1 MTAPN
6 TLLKSIQIQVN
17 GTHQHR
23 LVEPRTSLVDFIR
36 DELGLTGTH
45 VGCEHGV
52 CGACT
57 VLVDGRSARA
67 CLMLA
72 VQVDGCEILTI
83 EGIANADG
91 SLHPLQDAFQRHH
104 ALQCGFCT
112 PGMLTTLMELLAD
125 NPSPTEED
133 VKITISGN
141 LCRCTGYAGIVK
153 AALDAAAVLR
163 GEKMPAV

>member
-1 MTAPN
+1 MRAIVV
-6 TLLKSIQIQVN
+6 KVN
-17 GTHQHR
+17 GTEYR
-23 LVEPRTSLVDFIR
+23 RTAPVRMLLSDFLR
-36 DELGLTGTH
+36 HELRLTGTH

-57 VLVDGRSARA
+57 VLVDGRSARS

-72 VQVDGCEILTI
+72 VQADGCEILTI

-163 GEKMPAV
+163 GEKTPAA

>member
-1 MTAPN
+1 MSDVESRRV
-6 TLLKSIQIQVN
+6 TLTVN
-17 GTHQHR
+17 GVSHVR
-23 LVEPRTSLVDFIR
+23 DAPVRMLLSDFLR
-36 DELGLTGTH
+36 HELRLTGTH

-57 VLVDGRSARA
+57 VLVNGRSARS

-72 VQVDGCEILTI
+72 VQAEGCEIVTI
-83 EGIANADG
+83 EGLAEPDG
-91 SLHPLQDAFQRHH
+91 TLHPLQEAFARHH

-153 AALDAAAVLR
+153 AALEAAAIMR
-163 GEKMPAV
+163 GEKTPAE

>member
-1 MTAPN
+1 VNEA
-6 TLLKSIQIQVN
+6 LDARIVSVKVN
-17 GTHQHR
+17 G
-23 LVEPRTSLVDFIR
+23 VEYRRSAPVRMLLSDFLR
-36 DELGLTGTH
+36 HELRLTGTH

-72 VQVDGCEILTI
+72 VQAEGCEILTI
-83 EGIANADG
+83 EGIANTDG
-91 SLHPLQDAFQRHH
+91 SLHPLQEAFQRHH

-163 GEKMPAV
+163 GEKAPTA

>member
-1 MTAPN
+1 VKKTVDMRAIAVKVNGSEYRRTAPVRM
-6 TLLKSIQIQVN
+6 LLS
-17 GTHQHR
+17 
-23 LVEPRTSLVDFIR
+23 DFLR
-36 DELGLTGTH
+36 HELRLTGTH

>member
-1 MTAPN
+1 MNEA
-6 TLLKSIQIQVN
+6 LDARIVSVKVN
-17 GTHQHR
+17 G
-23 LVEPRTSLVDFIR
+23 VEYRRSAPVRMLLSDFLR
-36 DELGLTGTH
+36 HELRLTGTH

-72 VQVDGCEILTI
+72 VQAEGCEILTI
-83 EGIANADG
+83 EGIANTDG
-91 SLHPLQDAFQRHH
+91 SLHPLQEAFQRHH

-133 VKITISGN
+133 VKITISVKR
-141 LCRCTGYAGIVK
+141 CRCTGYAGIVK

-163 GEKMPAV
+163 GEKAPAA

>member
-1 MTAPN
+1 MNEPVDMRTIAVR
-6 TLLKSIQIQVN
+6 VN
-17 GTHQHR
+17 GVEHR
-23 LVEPRTSLVDFIR
+23 RAAPVRMLLSDFLR
-36 DELGLTGTH
+36 HELRLTGTH

-57 VLVDGRSARA
+57 VLVDGRSARS

-72 VQVDGCEILTI
+72 VQADGCEVLTI

-163 GEKMPAV
+163 GEKTPAA